1 MTLRTLPVP
10 WWHGSEVLTKAMD
23 ERSSEK
29 KSKRKKKVTL
39 CIAIKYKVNNYE
51 PRLPYLA
58 ALEIKKKPGKVGLAF
73 VVGVRRGKRR
83 ERENRGRAWRARV
96 KGPPN

>member
-1 MTLRTLPVP
+1 
-10 WWHGSEVLTKAMD
+10 MD

-29 KSKRKKKVTL
+29 KSKRKKKVTF
-39 CIAIKYKVNNYE
+39 CIEIKYKVHNYE

-58 ALEIKKKPGKVGLAF
+58 ALAIKKKPGKVGLAF

-83 ERENRGRAWRARV
+83 ERENHRRAWRARV